1 MTRGGAT
8 PQKAQDSATAD
19 ATVTPASL
27 AALAALGALAALW
40 SLFLWGELRLA
51 RSGGTPFCGLG
62 ESHDCAA
69 IWDSSFASS
78 VHGLTGLPVAGWGV
92 VWGVVALALPLA
104 TLLRAAQSRSLGALV
119 SAVRFAAAGGA
130 VAVFVFV
137 AVSLS
142 ERAFCSGCF
151 ATYVIVAG
159 YAGIALI
166 GWQRAGL
173 PEAGR
178 GVALSVGSTLVAYF
192 LLLYPGTH
200 TPRSSAE
207 TSRAALEQIPL
218 ASPAPASP
226 SAPPATASPSAPPAT
241 TSASAP
247 PADAAAAKPRASES
261 DKALAAF
268 VSSLPM
274 QDKQALSNALALYR
288 QATPRPLGIPR
299 LLVGPASAPVRI
311 TEFTDA
317 LCSHCAELYETLHAL
332 RERVGQAAFSIE
344 PRHFPLDGSCNPMMR
359 RGDAPVRCLAA
370 RVEICLERKPGAYAF
385 AGTLFERQ
393 KDLRAE
399 TVMAIAQTHAPR
411 AELDACL
418 ASPDTDAKL
427 ASDIQE
433 AAAHGVEGTP
443 LVLING
449 RRGVAYGPFLY
460 AMVLTK
466 GSADNAAFDALPP
479 PSPQAH
485 VH

>member
-1 MTRGGAT
+1 MTG
-8 PQKAQDSATAD
+8 
-19 ATVTPASL
+19 V
-27 AALAALGALAALW
+27 
-40 SLFLWGELRLA
+40 
-51 RSGGTPFCGLG
+51 
-62 ESHDCAA
+62 
-69 IWDSSFASS
+69 
-78 VHGLTGLPVAGWGV
+78 PVAGWGV
-92 VWGVVALALPLA
+92 AWGLVALALPLA
-104 TLLRAAQSRSLGALV
+104 ALLRAAQSRPLGALV

-142 ERAFCSGCF
+142 ERVFCSGCF

-159 YAGIALI
+159 YAGIALT

-178 GVALSVGSTLVAYF
+178 GVALSVGATLVAYF

-207 TSRAALEQIPL
+207 ASRAALEQIPL

-226 SAPPATASPSAPPAT
+226 SAPSTPASSSTPPAPASPSARPAEASTAKPPAE
-241 TSASAP
+241 ASAT
-247 PADAAAAKPRASES
+247 KPSVSES
-261 DKALAAF
+261 DKALVAF
-268 VSSLPM
+268 VSSLSP

-288 QATPRPLGIPR
+288 QATPRPLGVPR

-332 RERVGQAAFSIE
+332 RERVGPAAFSIE

-427 ASDIQE
+427 ASDLQE

>member
-1 MTRGGAT
+1 MS
-8 PQKAQDSATAD
+8 QKAPSSSSVGT
-19 ATVTPASL
+19 TVTPASL
-27 AALAALGALAALW
+27 AALAGLGVLSALW
-40 SLFLWGELRLA
+40 SLFLWGELRLS
-51 RSGGTPFCGLG
+51 RSGGSPFCGLG

-78 VHGLTGLPVAGWGV
+78 VHGMTGMPVAGWGV
-92 VWGVVALALPLA
+92 VWGLVALALPLA
-104 TLLRAAQSRSLGALV
+104 ALLRAAQSRPLGPLV
-119 SAVRFAAAGGA
+119 SAVRFTAAGGA

-151 ATYVIVAG
+151 ATYVIVAA
-159 YAGIALI
+159 YAGIALT

-178 GVALSVGSTLVAYF
+178 GLALSAGATLVAYF

-207 TSRAALEQIPL
+207 ASRAALAQVPL
-218 ASPAPASP
+218 ASPEPTTSGAPSAPASSSTPSAPASP
-226 SAPPATASPSAPPAT
+226 SAPPSEPSTVKPPA
-241 TSASAP
+241 SG
-247 PADAAAAKPRASES
+247 S

-268 VSSLPM
+268 VASLSP
-274 QDKQALSNALALYR
+274 QDRQMLSNALALYR

-311 TEFTDA
+311 TEFTDV
-317 LCSHCAELYETLHAL
+317 LCSHCAELYQTLHAL
-332 RERVGQAAFSIE
+332 RERVGPAAFSIE

-370 RVEICLERKPGAYAF
+370 RVEICLERKPGAYDF

-393 KDLRAE
+393 KDLRPD

-427 ASDIQE
+427 GSDLQE

-449 RRGVAYGPFLY
+449 RRGAAFGPFLY

-466 GSADNAAFDALPP
+466 GSPDHAAFDELPAP
-479 PSPQAH
+479 NPQAH